1 MRGTTVPINKAMIR
15 PVMMA
20 GVEKQLALLN
30 ALLCFPLIAATHF
43 QLPWCFLGLMF
54 YVLMHVVFQL
64 ISKNDPHLGRLFKR
78 STRYSIKAYFPAKS
92 HPSMMAI
99 WKITTIS
106 RP

>member
-1 MRGTTVPINKAMIR
+1 MRGTTLPINKAMIR

-54 YVLMHVVFQL
+54 YIFFFKNHYGLDIVVIFQ
-64 ISKNDPHLGRLFKR
+64 IAIMLG
-78 STRYSIKAYFPAKS
+78 
-92 HPSMMAI
+92 
-99 WKITTIS
+99 
-106 RP
+106 